1 MPRKEKTPIK
11 NILYIN
17 SVKVKLF
24 LYVGVAM
31 ITSLTSDLS
40 HHTDST
46 QGGFLGIN
54 QVTDVIIILNFL
66 LQGLIAWRAFID
78 GSVFQEQEEM
88 DREYYSRTK
97 SRRKKKRKPTI
108 KK

>member
-1 MPRKEKTPIK
+1 MQRKEPIK
-11 NILYIN
+11 SIIKIS

-46 QGGFLGIN
+46 QGGFCGIN
-54 QVTDVIIILNFL
+54 QVTDVIIILNFI

-78 GSVFQEQEEM
+78 GSVLQEEQ
-88 DREYYSRTK
+88 DLNRELEHSHIK
-97 SRRKKKRKPTI
+97 RKKHYKRKI
-108 KK
+108 KPKN